1 MSDQAADG
9 TSAVEEK
16 VDQAKEVVSAQA
28 SQAAERSRGMVQ
40 GQLDQRSTQVGQQ
53 VGSASSVLRRAAE
66 QSRLEGNDQ
75 QARVAE
81 QIADR
86 GDRVSAYLIDA
97 DGRQL
102 LEEAEDFARRQPWV
116 VAGAGAL
123 IGFALARA
131 LKASSSDRYHV
142 RSQARYGHEH
152 YQTVYSAQASR
163 AEHVP
168 GQLPADSERMPHAGN
183 AQTIA
188 VGAQQ

>member
-9 TSAVEEK
+9 TSAVEGK

-28 SQAAERSRGMVQ
+28 SQAAERGRGMVQ

-97 DGRQL
+97 DGRQ
-102 LEEAEDFARRQPWV
+102 
-116 VAGAGAL
+116 
-123 IGFALARA
+123 
-131 LKASSSDRYHV
+131 
-142 RSQARYGHEH
+142 
-152 YQTVYSAQASR
+152 
-163 AEHVP
+163 
-168 GQLPADSERMPHAGN
+168 
-183 AQTIA
+183 
-188 VGAQQ
+188 